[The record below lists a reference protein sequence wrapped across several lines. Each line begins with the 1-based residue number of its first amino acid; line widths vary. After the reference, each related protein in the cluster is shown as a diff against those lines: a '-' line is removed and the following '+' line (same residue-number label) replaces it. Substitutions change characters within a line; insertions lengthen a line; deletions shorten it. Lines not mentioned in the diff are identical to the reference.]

1 MSKIL
6 TNEMRKLEKWMDEN
20 ELILNAKK
28 GKTEVLVFG
37 TAQRLKRQ
45 SEEICIQYKG
55 TKINAT
61 TSYRYLGVE
70 IDSTLNL
77 NTNFELCYK
86 RASGRLRLLSK
97 LRCFL
102 DSTTACKLY
111 RSMIVP
117 VVTYCGILN
126 LKLTTGQSRKLAA
139 LHERAIRI
147 IVTNSKEC
155 SVLSPEKSN
164 IKRACVLVHN
174 ILNNDICDALQ
185 SHITTHEHIKTT
197 RNNKCLATLPRIKT
211 EYGRKGFYYMGA
223 KLYNDLPINVR
234 TAENKKDFNEK
245 LELFLKMK

>member
-1 MSKIL
+1 M
-6 TNEMRKLEKWMDEN
+6 
-20 ELILNAKK
+20 
-28 GKTEVLVFG
+28 
-37 TAQRLKRQ
+37 
-45 SEEICIQYKG
+45 
-55 TKINAT
+55 
-61 TSYRYLGVE
+61 E

-77 NTNFELCYK
+77 NTNFELCDK

-147 IVTNSKEC
+147 IGMSSKEC

-174 ILNNDICDALQ
+174 ILNNDICDSLQ
-185 SHITTHEHIKTT
+185 SRITTHDQIKTT
-197 RNNKCLATLPRIKT
+197 KNNNCIATFPRIKT
-211 EYGRKGFYYMGA
+211 EYARKGFYYMKT
-223 KLYNDLPINVR
+223 KLYNDLPIDVR
-234 TAENKKDFNEK
+234 TAENKRDFIEK
-245 LELFLKMK
+245 LDLFLKIK